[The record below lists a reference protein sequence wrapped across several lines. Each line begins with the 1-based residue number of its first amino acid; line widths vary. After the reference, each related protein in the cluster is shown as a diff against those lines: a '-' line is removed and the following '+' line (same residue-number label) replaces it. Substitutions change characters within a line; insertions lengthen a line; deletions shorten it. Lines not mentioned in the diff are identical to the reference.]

1 MCSASLVWFRADL
14 RYSDN
19 KALANALSESNHVIG
34 CFILTPKT
42 WQQHD
47 RAASQVQF
55 MLENLKALEKILHT
69 HGIPL
74 LIRTTDYFE
83 DCSAILYTI
92 MQKHVLK
99 NLYFNKQY
107 EIDEIKRDEQ
117 ITQYLH
123 TKNRIVKSFDDQTIL
138 APGSVLSKA
147 GTPFK
152 IFTPFKNTWLKK
164 LENSGFF
171 SLRPSRQ
178 HPDPTHDKSSEAA
191 TNPITI
197 PSDPI
202 PTQCPGFVCPIDTKI
217 LWPAGEIQALQRLEN
232 FCELTLENYH
242 LSRNTPGMPGTS
254 SLSPYLALGV
264 LSPRQCL
271 RAILKACDTHDIS
284 EIQDQLGP
292 ATWLSELIWREFYKH
307 LMAQFPNVCCFKPF
321 QTRTDYL
328 PWRHDTIAFERW
340 CQGLTGFPLI
350 DAAMRQLLAAGWMHN
365 RLRML
370 VANFLTKSLFIDWRW
385 GERYFMQHLI
395 DGDLSANNGNWQWSA
410 STGTDAAPYF
420 RIFNPIRQ
428 SNLFDPSGDFIRRYC
443 PELACMDNKAIHEPY
458 RLSPLLAQ
466 QQGYPRPMITLGEN
480 REAVLHAF
488 KTLKDITA
496 PPP

>member
-1 MCSASLVWFRADL
+1 MRTASLHWFRADL
-14 RYSDN
+14 RYRDN
-19 KALANALSESNHVIG
+19 TALSKALSESNSVIG

-47 RAASQVQF
+47 RAAAQVQF
-55 MLENLKALEKILHT
+55 MLNNLHALEKILHK
-69 HGIPL
+69 HDIPL
-74 LIRTTDYFE
+74 LVRTTDYFE
-83 DCSAILYTI
+83 DCADVLHTLL
-92 MQKHVLK
+92 QKYNLK
-99 NLYFNKQY
+99 SLYFNKQY

-123 TKNRIVKSFDDQTIL
+123 TKNIVVKSFEDQTVL
-138 APGSVLSKA
+138 APGSVLSKTD
-147 GTPFK
+147 TPFK
-152 IFTPFKNTWLKK
+152 IFTPFKNTWIKTVH
-164 LENSGFF
+164 NTGFF
-171 SLRPSRQ
+171 SLRTPKPALKDR
-178 HPDPTHDKSSEAA
+178 SSAA
-191 TNPITI
+191 ITAI

-202 PTQCPGFVCPIDTKI
+202 PTRCEDFVCPIDINT
-217 LWPAGEIQALQRLEN
+217 LWPAGEIQATQRLET
-232 FCELTLENYH
+232 FCESTLENYH
-242 LSRNTPGMPGTS
+242 LTRNTPGIPGTS

-271 RAILKACDTHDIS
+271 KAILKACHTHDVS

-307 LMAQFPNVCCFKPF
+307 LMAQFPSVCCFKPF
-321 QTRTDYL
+321 QTLTDHL

-350 DAAMRQLLAAGWMHN
+350 DAAMRQLLSTGWMHN

-385 GERYFMQHLI
+385 GERYFMQQLI

-488 KTLKDITA
+488 KTLKDYA
-496 PPP
+496 AKD

>member
-1 MCSASLVWFRADL
+1 MRTASLHWFRADL

-19 KALANALSESNHVIG
+19 TALSKALSESDGVVG

-55 MLENLKALEKILHT
+55 ILDNLQALGKILHK

-74 LIRTTDYFE
+74 LIRTTDSFE
-83 DCSAILYTI
+83 DCAAILYTI
-92 MQKHVLK
+92 MQKYSLK
-99 NLYFNKQY
+99 NLYFNTQY
-107 EIDEIKRDEQ
+107 EIDEIKRDQQ
-117 ITQYLH
+117 ITQYLE
-123 TKNRIVKSFDDQTIL
+123 TKNITVNRFADQTML
-138 APGSVLSKA
+138 APGSVLSKT

-152 IFTPFKNTWLKK
+152 IFTPFKNTWLKTVQ
-164 LENSGFF
+164 NTGIF
-171 SLRPSRQ
+171 SLK
-178 HPDPTHDKSSEAA
+178 DPKPVLKNRSSEAIKA
-191 TNPITI
+191 IS
-197 PSDPI
+197 SDPI
-202 PTQCPGFVCPIDTKI
+202 PTQCEGFVGPIDTTI
-217 LWPAGEIQALQRLEN
+217 LWPAGEIQAAQRLKT
-232 FCELTLENYH
+232 FCESTLENYH
-242 LSRNTPGMPGTS
+242 LSRNIPGIAGTS

-271 RAILKACDTHDIS
+271 EAILKASHTDNVL
-284 EIQDQLGP
+284 EIRDKLGP

-307 LMAQFPNVCCFKPF
+307 LMAQFPSVCCFKPF
-321 QTRTDYL
+321 QTLTDHL
-328 PWRHDTIAFERW
+328 PWRYDTIAFERW

-350 DAAMRQLLAAGWMHN
+350 DAAMRQLLATGWMHN

-385 GERYFMQHLI
+385 GERYFMQKLI

-428 SNLFDPSGDFIRRYC
+428 SQLFDPAGDFIRRYC

-458 RLSPLLAQ
+458 RLAPVLAKK
-466 QQGYPRPMITLGEN
+466 QGYPEPMITLGEN

-488 KTLKDITA
+488 KTLKDYA
-496 PPP
+496 AKD